1 MERLSKPTV
10 HSALFVALL
19 LTFLWAQP
27 LYAQQGGAYTVAPGD
42 TLGAIAVRFGV
53 TVEALVAANGIEDP
67 DRIRVGQVLL
77 IPGADGT
84 MSTSAPAP
92 AAELPTA
99 VVRAQAGDDIAVLAA
114 RYGEDPRLI
123 AELNATTATH
133 RLFPGQP
140 VRVPARSAPPPRL
153 NLGAILTIDAPDS
166 IVQGRTG
173 RLYVTTTRPVTLFGR
188 LSDQPLH
195 FIALDGQGL
204 GQFAFVPVNALQEP
218 GVYTLEVGYTT
229 ARGVDLKR
237 TFPVNVVA
245 GPYGYQE
252 IVVTQEKADVLT
264 SDVVAAERDR
274 VVAVWSQYTP
284 VLLWRERF
292 RRPIS
297 VDYPTTSPF
306 GQRRTYS
313 VADIGNFHAG
323 QDFGAPEGALIFA
336 PAPGVVVLAEPL
348 AVRGNAVIL
357 DHGGGVFTGYWHM
370 SEIKVAPGMRVE
382 TGDVLGL
389 VGNTGLSTGP
399 HLHWELRINGVA
411 VDPMQFLEEP
421 PFETGE

>member
-1 MERLSKPTV
+1 MERLSKPAIR
-10 HSALFVALL
+10 SALLGAVLLALL
-19 LTFLWAQP
+19 WTQP
-27 LYAQQGGAYTVAPGD
+27 LRAQQDGAYTVAPGD

-67 DRIRVGQVLL
+67 NRIRVGQVLI
-77 IPGADGT
+77 IPGADG
-84 MSTSAPAP
+84 SAPAP
-92 AAELPTA
+92 ALAAAEIPTT

-114 RYGEDPRLI
+114 RYGEDPTLI
-123 AELNATTATH
+123 AELNATTTTH

-173 RLYVTTTRPVTLFGR
+173 RLYVTTSRPVTLFGR

-195 FIALDGQGL
+195 FNVLDAQGL
-204 GQFAFVPVNALQEP
+204 VQFAFIPVNALQEP

-264 SDVVAAERDR
+264 PDVVAAERDR

-389 VGNTGLSTGP
+389 VGNTGLSTGS
-399 HLHWELRINGVA
+399 HLHWELRINSVA
-411 VDPMQFLEEP
+411 VDPMQFLDEP
-421 PFETGE
+421 PFETKE

>member
-10 HSALFVALL
+10 HSALCVALL
-19 LTFLWAQP
+19 LTLLWAQP
-27 LYAQQGGAYTVAPGD
+27 LYAQQDGAYTVAPGD

-67 DRIRVGQVLL
+67 DRIRVGQVLI
-77 IPGADGT
+77 IPGIDD
-84 MSTSAPAP
+84 SAPAP
-92 AAELPTA
+92 ALAAAEIPTT

-173 RLYVTTTRPVTLFGR
+173 RLYVTTSRPVTLFGR

-204 GQFAFVPVNALQEP
+204 VQFAFVPVNALQEP

-389 VGNTGLSTGP
+389 VGNTGLSTGS

>member
-1 MERLSKPTV
+1 M
-10 HSALFVALL
+10 
-19 LTFLWAQP
+19 
-27 LYAQQGGAYTVAPGD
+27 APGD

-67 DRIRVGQVLL
+67 NRIRVGQVLI
-77 IPGADGT
+77 IPDADG
-84 MSTSAPAP
+84 SAPAP
-92 AAELPTA
+92 ALAAAEIPTT

-114 RYGEDPRLI
+114 RYGEDPTLI
-123 AELNATTATH
+123 AELNATTTTH

-173 RLYVTTTRPVTLFGR
+173 RLYVTTSRPVTLFGR

-195 FIALDGQGL
+195 FNVLDAQRL
-204 GQFAFVPVNALQEP
+204 VQFAFIPVNALQEP

-264 SDVVAAERDR
+264 PDVVAAERDR

-389 VGNTGLSTGP
+389 VGNTGLSTGS

-411 VDPMQFLEEP
+411 VDPMQFLDEP
-421 PFETGE
+421 PFETKE

>member
-10 HSALFVALL
+10 HSALCVALL
-19 LTFLWAQP
+19 LTLLWAQP
-27 LYAQQGGAYTVAPGD
+27 LYAQQDGAYTVAPGD

-67 DRIRVGQVLL
+67 DRIRVGQVLI
-77 IPGADGT
+77 IPGIDG
-84 MSTSAPAP
+84 SAPAP
-92 AAELPTA
+92 ALAAAEIPTT

-173 RLYVTTTRPVTLFGR
+173 RLYVTTSRPVTLFGR

-204 GQFAFVPVNALQEP
+204 VQFAFVPVNALQEP

-389 VGNTGLSTGP
+389 VGNTGLSTGS

>member
-1 MERLSKPTV
+1 MERLSKPAIR
-10 HSALFVALL
+10 SALLGAVLLALL
-19 LTFLWAQP
+19 WTQP
-27 LYAQQGGAYTVAPGD
+27 LRAQQDGAYTVAPGD

-67 DRIRVGQVLL
+67 NRIRVGQVLI
-77 IPGADGT
+77 IPDADG
-84 MSTSAPAP
+84 SAPAP
-92 AAELPTA
+92 ALAAAEIPTT

-114 RYGEDPRLI
+114 RYGEDPTLI
-123 AELNATTATH
+123 AELNATTTTH

-173 RLYVTTTRPVTLFGR
+173 RLYVTTSRPVTLFGR

-195 FIALDGQGL
+195 FNVLDAQRL
-204 GQFAFVPVNALQEP
+204 VQFAFIPVNALQEP

-264 SDVVAAERDR
+264 PDVVAAERDR

-389 VGNTGLSTGP
+389 VGNTGLSTGS

-411 VDPMQFLEEP
+411 VDPMQFLDEP
-421 PFETGE
+421 PFETKE